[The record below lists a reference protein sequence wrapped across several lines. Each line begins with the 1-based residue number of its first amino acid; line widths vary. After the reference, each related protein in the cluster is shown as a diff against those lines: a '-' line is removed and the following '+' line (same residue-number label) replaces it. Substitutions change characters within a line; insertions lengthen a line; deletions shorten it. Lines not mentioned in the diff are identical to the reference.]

1 MLDIAYELVGQ
12 ATSNSLLMFCFCN
25 LIIVIIITG
34 SSKPGSTDS
43 QDYTFTTSVSFTMCS
58 NVASE
63 DHDCGDED
71 DEEMIDVDV
80 SSAQDEPLTDASSI
94 SKEYKDKESI
104 QCCDDDEEEEDE
116 DEDEDDDDE
125 SNEADVEEEEEDDEL
140 RKRAEEFI
148 AKVNNEWKYEK
159 LRALNLVY

>member
-43 QDYTFTTSVSFTMCS
+43 QDYSFTNPVSFNNLS
-58 NVASE
+58 SE
-63 DHDCGDED
+63 DHDCCGDND
-71 DEEMIDVDV
+71 DHEEMIVIDV
-80 SSAQDEPLTDASSI
+80 QDESLTDPSSI
-94 SKEYKDKESI
+94 PDEFEDKESC
-104 QCCDDDEEEEDE
+104 QCCHDDDEEED
-116 DEDEDDDDE
+116 DEDDDDE
-125 SNEADVEEEEEDDEL
+125 SNEEDVEEEEEDDEL

-148 AKVNNEWKYEK
+148 AKVNNEWKHEK

>member
-25 LIIVIIITG
+25 LIIVMIITG

-43 QDYTFTTSVSFTMCS
+43 QDYTFTTSVNFNMCS
-58 NVASE
+58 SLASQ
-63 DHDCGDED
+63 DHDCCD
-71 DEEMIDVDV
+71 DDDDHEEMIVIDV

-94 SKEYKDKESI
+94 SEGYEDKESSH
-104 QCCDDDEEEEDE
+104 CCDNNG
-116 DEDEDDDDE
+116 EDDDDDDDDNE
-125 SNEADVEEEEEDDEL
+125 SNETDVEEEEEDDEL

-148 AKVNNEWKYEK
+148 AKVNNEWKHEK
-159 LRALNLVY
+159 LRALSLVY